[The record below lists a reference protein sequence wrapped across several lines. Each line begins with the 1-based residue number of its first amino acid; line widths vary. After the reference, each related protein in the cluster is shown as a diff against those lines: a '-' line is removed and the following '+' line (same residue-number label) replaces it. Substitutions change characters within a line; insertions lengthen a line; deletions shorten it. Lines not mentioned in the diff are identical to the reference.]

1 MHGMLSAAVMLAAF
15 AVIALVGGV
24 SAVWLFRAAAAAP
37 RRSRSAR
44 LTGMPG
50 AATDPAP
57 GVPGVPG
64 VPEDEETAGPEPEYP
79 ERSWPGAV
87 PAASVQLAGPSRAG
101 YDGPAGPDDPAP
113 PPGADDVYD
122 HLGDWPDAEGS
133 RDGHGGHGPNSPG
146 RRGWPDTTRSL
157 YSRGWPAMESSAPAP
172 GPEQARNG
180 TETGA
185 AQEHDGTAEEG
196 PPERPEGARVY
207 VLGES
212 RRPGR

>member
-24 SAVWLFRAAAAAP
+24 SAVWLFRAAATAP

-87 PAASVQLAGPSRAG
+87 PAASVQLAGRA
-101 YDGPAGPDDPAP
+101 AGP
-113 PPGADDVYD
+113 
-122 HLGDWPDAEGS
+122 L
-133 RDGHGGHGPNSPG
+133 
-146 RRGWPDTTRSL
+146 RR
-157 YSRGWPAMESSAPAP
+157 A
-172 GPEQARNG
+172 AR
-180 TETGA
+180 
-185 AQEHDGTAEEG
+185 
-196 PPERPEGARVY
+196 AR
-207 VLGES
+207 
-212 RRPGR
+212 